1 MKTPTLAASAEEVSA
16 SAGER
21 PGRAV
26 VDTAGQPVQL
36 RISGDWTLQHYR
48 VLKRQTDDLG
58 GNYDANVPVDLS
70 GLHALDTAGASLLVE
85 LLGTERLARLAVQAP
100 DLPVSSRALLQTI
113 QSALCDYCAPVK
125 EPEVAVG
132 LQLLSRIGGA
142 VYTLWTDTL
151 QLLGFIG
158 LIIETLLRNI
168 FRPRRWRMT
177 SVFVHIE
184 QTGLDAAPIVALLTF
199 LVGAVVAFL
208 GATILK
214 TFGATIFTV
223 NLVAFSFLRE
233 FGVLLTAILMAG
245 RTASAF
251 TAQIGSMKANEE
263 IDAVRTL
270 GLSPVELL
278 VLPRVLALLVS
289 LPLLTFLAM
298 ICGIIGGGVVCAVSL
313 DISPAMFLSL
323 LQKDIGVQHFLV
335 GMVKAPVFA
344 FLIAAIGCLEGFKV
358 SGSAESVGAHTT
370 SSVVQSIFVVI
381 VLDAMAALFFME
393 MGW

>member
-1 MKTPTLAASAEEVSA
+1 MTTPTLAASAAEVSA
-16 SAGER
+16 SANER

-26 VDTAGQPVQL
+26 LDAAGQPAQL

-48 VLKRQTDDLG
+48 VLKHQTDELG
-58 GNYDANVPVDLS
+58 GNYDASVPVDLS

-132 LQLLSRIGGA
+132 VQLLSRIGGA

-168 FRPRRWRMT
+168 LRPRRWRMT

-298 ICGIIGGGVVCAVSL
+298 ICGIIGGGLVCAVSL
-313 DISPAMFLSL
+313 DISPAMFLSM
-323 LQKDIGVQHFLV
+323 LQKDIGVEHFLV

>member
-142 VYTLWTDTL
+142 VYTLW
-151 QLLGFIG
+151 
-158 LIIETLLRNI
+158 
-168 FRPRRWRMT
+168 MT
-177 SVFVHIE
+177 
-184 QTGLDAAPIVALLTF
+184 PC
-199 LVGAVVAFL
+199 
-208 GATILK
+208 
-214 TFGATIFTV
+214 
-223 NLVAFSFLRE
+223 NCW
-233 FGVLLTAILMAG
+233 
-245 RTASAF
+245 AS
-251 TAQIGSMKANEE
+251 
-263 IDAVRTL
+263 
-270 GLSPVELL
+270 
-278 VLPRVLALLVS
+278 LA
-289 LPLLTFLAM
+289 
-298 ICGIIGGGVVCAVSL
+298 
-313 DISPAMFLSL
+313 
-323 LQKDIGVQHFLV
+323 
-335 GMVKAPVFA
+335 
-344 FLIAAIGCLEGFKV
+344 
-358 SGSAESVGAHTT
+358 
-370 SSVVQSIFVVI
+370 
-381 VLDAMAALFFME
+381 
-393 MGW
+393 